1 MDKLRSVRG
10 PTITLLIVGCF
21 CLLLLVVLN
30 LVFGSRAHEASNS
43 VDAARETRTHAVSLR
58 SALQSAEA
66 SQRGYLLTANEIYL
80 APFATALDEAER
92 ALSELRE
99 REGLLSTGENAFQ
112 KLETVIQEKILELE
126 TTVDQYRSG
135 KRDDVLEVVSQNRG
149 KALMDE
155 ANVFISA
162 IVRKAERELTA
173 GVALQRDSLRKVQIS
188 TYFAV
193 LAVFLVTAGVYF
205 IQRSFV
211 RDLQA
216 ANDKVQSLNADLEAR
231 VEERT
236 RELKQARDRAEVLL
250 AEVNHRVANSLTMV
264 ASMVGMQA
272 RASGNEETKRIL
284 GDTQA
289 RINAV
294 SVVHKQLYTSSN
306 VQSVALPDFLPKL
319 LEQIEG
325 SMRSEGLSATVRKE
339 IEAIEMP
346 TDQAISLGI
355 ILTEWVTNAFK
366 YAYPAGV
373 GEIRVKLLRQGDG
386 MAQVSVED
394 DGVGL
399 GATPV
404 PKGTGLGSKLVSA
417 MAASLGG
424 TVEYLNRNPGTEARM
439 VLPL

>member
-1 MDKLRSVRG
+1 M
-10 PTITLLIVGCF
+10 
-21 CLLLLVVLN
+21 
-30 LVFGSRAHEASNS
+30 
-43 VDAARETRTHAVSLR
+43 DAARETRTHAVSLR

-99 REGLLSTGENAFQ
+99 RDGLLSTGENAFQ

-155 ANVFISA
+155 ANLFISA
-162 IVRKAERELTA
+162 IVRKADRELTA
-173 GVALQRDSLRKVQIS
+173 GVTLQRDSLRTVQIS
-188 TYFAV
+188 TYLAV

-231 VEERT
+231 VDERT

-284 GDTQA
+284 ADTQA

-294 SVVHKQLYTSSN
+294 GVVHKQLYTSSN

-325 SMRSEGLSATVRKE
+325 AMRSEGLSATVRKE

-386 MAQVSVED
+386 LAKVSVED

-417 MAASLGG
+417 MAAGLGG

-439 VLPL
+439 ILPL

>member
-10 PTITLLIVGCF
+10 PTISLLIVGCF

-30 LVFGSRAHEASNS
+30 LVFGSRAQDAS
-43 VDAARETRTHAVSLR
+43 ETVNTSRDVRAHAVSLR
-58 SALQSAEA
+58 SALQTAEA
-66 SQRGYLLTANEIYL
+66 SQRGYLLTRNEIYL

-92 ALSELRE
+92 ALSALRE
-99 REGLLSTGENAFQ
+99 RDGLLPTGENAFQ
-112 KLETVIQEKILELE
+112 KLETVIQEKIVELE
-126 TTVDQYRSG
+126 TTVDQYRRG
-135 KRDDVLEVVSQNRG
+135 ERDEALEAVSQNGG

-162 IVRKAERELTA
+162 IVRKAERDLTA
-173 GVALQRDSLRKVQIS
+173 SVALQQDSLRTVQIS
-188 TYFAV
+188 TYIAV
-193 LAVFLVTAGVYF
+193 VAVFLVTAGVYF

-211 RDLQA
+211 RELRT
-216 ANDKVQSLNADLEAR
+216 ANEQVQSLNAELEAR

-236 RELKQARDRAEVLL
+236 HQLKQARDRAEVLL

-272 RASGNEETKRIL
+272 RASGDQETKRIL
-284 GDTQA
+284 ADTQA

-325 SMRSEGLSATVRKE
+325 AMRSEGLSATVRKE
-339 IEAIEMP
+339 FEAIEMP

-366 YAYPAGV
+366 YAYPASI
-373 GEIRVKLLRQGDG
+373 GEIRVKLVHKGDG
-386 MAQVSVED
+386 LAQISVED
-394 DGVGL
+394 DGVGFVPS
-399 GATPV
+399 TV

>member
-1 MDKLRSVRG
+1 MDRLRNVRG
-10 PTITLLIVGCF
+10 TTLTLLIVGCL
-21 CLLLLVVLN
+21 CLLLLVVMN
-30 LVFGSRAHEASNS
+30 LVFGSLAQNASEKVNTS
-43 VDAARETRTHAVSLR
+43 REVRSHAVSML
-58 SALQSAEA
+58 SALQTAEA
-66 SQRGYLLTANEIYL
+66 SQRGYLLTGNEIYL

-92 ALSELRE
+92 ALSDLRE
-99 REGLLSTGENAFQ
+99 RDGLLPTGDYAFQ
-112 KLETVIQEKILELE
+112 KLEVVIQEKIVELE

-135 KRDDVLEVVSQNRG
+135 KRDDVLEIVTQNRG

-155 ANVFISA
+155 ARVFVSA
-162 IVRKAERELTA
+162 IVRKAERDLTA
-173 GVALQRDSLRKVQIS
+173 GVALQQNSLRTVQIS
-188 TYFAV
+188 TYIAV
-193 LAVFLVTAGVYF
+193 IAVFLVTAGVYF

-211 RDLQA
+211 RDLRT
-216 ANDKVQSLNADLEAR
+216 ANEQVQSLNAELEAR

-236 RELKQARDRAEVLL
+236 QQLKQARDRAEVLL

-272 RASGNEETKRIL
+272 RASGDEETKRIL
-284 GDTQA
+284 ADTQA

-325 SMRSEGLSATVRKE
+325 AMRSEGLSATVRKE
-339 IEAIEMP
+339 IEPIEMP

-373 GEIRVKLLRQGDG
+373 GEIRVKLVRQGDG
-386 MAQVSVED
+386 LAQVSVED
-394 DGVGL
+394 DGVGF
-399 GATPV
+399 GATTV

-424 TVEYLNRNPGTEARM
+424 TVKYLNRNPGTEARM